1 MNRWYAGLIALLIC
15 GCDSNSNSDLV
26 GGGAEELD
34 GGASTAGTHKSPLG
48 IDLETMRSSPLFHE
62 FDVDLFSSDPIQ
74 RVTQFNI
81 SSADTYKIS
90 LQTLDLLTEEKRF
103 TLVHADKIIQNGLPK
118 VIAPIGYTVSLEVS
132 GNQVV
137 AVIKSTTG
145 PDVVVRPVPINMG
158 NNDIIVG
165 DVGSLNLLFSG
176 VQQELCVYAYEA
188 GVTHAATAFNRYVRY
203 NTTDQWHMQVAK
215 RRVGFDT
222 TMSAHV
228 GKTLSIFDHSALE
241 LSIQH
246 LYGLKD
252 SKHIN
257 AASLKYSTY
266 YNGSGIRGSG
276 IQGYVVASTLLS
288 LTPISAVGGVCSVC
302 PSVSSRLVFGVVMS
316 HIDWN
321 ASIDFV
327 LDL

>member
-15 GCDSNSNSDLV
+15 GCGGTSNSDL
-26 GGGAEELD
+26 GDGGAEELD
-34 GGASTAGTHKSPLG
+34 GGASTSDTHKSPLG

-74 RVTQFNI
+74 RVTQFNM

-103 TLVHADKIIQNGLPK
+103 TLVQADKIIQNGLPK

-145 PDVVVRPVPINMG
+145 PEIAVRPVPVNMG

-165 DVGSLNLLFSG
+165 DLSSLNLLFSG
-176 VQQELCVYAYEA
+176 VQQELSAYNSEA
-188 GVTHAATAFNRYVRY
+188 GVTHAATAFNRYMRY
-203 NTTDQWHMQVAK
+203 NTSDQWHMQVAK
-215 RRVGFDT
+215 RRVGLDT

-228 GKTLSIFDHSALE
+228 GKTLSIFDQGALD

-246 LYGLKD
+246 LYGVKD

-266 YNGSGIRGSG
+266 HNGSGV
-276 IQGYVVASTLLS
+276 QGYVVASTILS
-288 LTPISAVGGVCSVC
+288 LTPVSAVGVGCSVR

-321 ASIDFV
+321 SSIDFV
-327 LDL
+327 LDF

>member
-15 GCDSNSNSDLV
+15 GCGSNSNSDLL

-34 GGASTAGTHKSPLG
+34 GGASAADIHNSPLG
-48 IDLETMRSSPLFHE
+48 VDLETMRLSPLFHE

-103 TLVHADKIIQNGLPK
+103 TLVQADKIIQNGLPR

-137 AVIKSTTG
+137 AVIKSTTSQEIA
-145 PDVVVRPVPINMG
+145 VRPVPINTG

-165 DVGSLNLLFSG
+165 DLSSLNLLFSG
-176 VQQELCVYAYEA
+176 IQKELCAYDPGA
-188 GVTHAATAFNRYVRY
+188 GVTYAATAFNRYMRY

-215 RRVGFDT
+215 RRVGLDT
-222 TMSAHV
+222 TMGFLV
-228 GKTLSIFDHSALE
+228 GKELKVFNCGTLQLSA
-241 LSIQH
+241 QTV
-246 LYGLKD
+246 YGVRD
-252 SKHIN
+252 GKHIN
-257 AASLKYSTY
+257 AASLKYSTH
-266 YNGSGIRGSG
+266 NNGSG
-276 IQGYVVASTLLS
+276 IQGHIMASTILS
-288 LTPISAVGGVCSVC
+288 AMPHSAVGVGCSLSPLERTRMGLGMVM
-302 PSVSSRLVFGVVMS
+302 SRL
-316 HIDWN
+316 DWN

-327 LDL
+327 LEF